1 MSSRCRDALLAAALA
16 TLSANLA
23 ARELVFCA
31 DPDNPPYS
39 SADRRGFEN
48 RIAQLVA
55 DEMGAELRYQW
66 QPLRRGVVRK
76 TLDAR
81 ACDVLAGVPV
91 GLERVTTTAPY
102 YRSGFAFVY
111 RRGTAPFES
120 FDDPR
125 LRAGRVGVQL
135 VGVDMAATP
144 AALALARRG
153 IVDNVVG
160 FPVYGAEPSAQ
171 RMTEAVAR
179 GDLEVAVVWGPQ
191 AGYFVKHAR
200 DLLALSL
207 ATDPRA
213 PEALSFGIAM
223 AVRRGDIALRDELDA
238 ALRRSRDRIATI
250 LSDFGVPTEPSP

>member
-1 MSSRCRDALLAAALA
+1 MFSSCREALLAAALA
-16 TLSANLA
+16 LSANAA
-23 ARELVFCA
+23 ARELVVCA

-39 SADRRGFEN
+39 GADRSGFEN
-48 RIAQLVA
+48 RIAQVVA
-55 DEMGAELRYQW
+55 DEMGADLRYQW

-81 ACDVLAGVPV
+81 ACDILVGVPA
-91 GLERVTTTAPY
+91 GLERVTTTVPY

-153 IVDNVVG
+153 IVDNIVG
-160 FPVYGAEPSAQ
+160 FPVYGAEPSAR
-171 RMTEAVAR
+171 RMIEAVAR
-179 GDLEVAVVWGPQ
+179 GDLEVAVIWGPQ
-191 AGYFVKHAR
+191 AGYFVKRAR
-200 DLLALSL
+200 APLAMSL
-207 ATDPRA
+207 ASDPDD
-213 PEALSFGIAM
+213 PNALSFAIAM
-223 AVRRGDIALRDELDA
+223 AVRQGDTALRDELDA

-250 LSDFGVPTEPSP
+250 LADFGVPTEPFP